1 MTLKAL
7 SFVVAIAIILYQVYV
22 ITSPSVSLL
31 NSSDSEIVEGNIG
44 LNNGELSFGQLQDG
58 DHLRRRGRD
67 PEDKALSYSLLS
79 GSGEY
84 TYYFRLSNNTILTG
98 TCGDFKNFEVSK
110 RVIFMV
116 SNKKVIYANSNG
128 EPHVCRSTRV

>member
-1 MTLKAL
+1 MPLKAL
-7 SFVVAIAIILYQVYV
+7 SFVVAIAIILYQVDIV
-22 ITSPSVSLL
+22 TSPSVSLL

-58 DHLRRRGRD
+58 
-67 PEDKALSYSLLS
+67 EDKALSYSLLS

-98 TCGDFKNFEVSK
+98 TCGDFKSFEVSK